1 MLKGR
6 NIKAPLALLTALYLL
21 GYSFASAFP
30 VENSRQHRDN
40 RDSEIVFLSESTPVS
55 VVPLQKLIITVHAL
69 ADTVPMPAPS
79 IKGRKGFSATI
90 QIYLQNKYPRWS
102 SSTFL

>member
-6 NIKAPLALLTALYLL
+6 HIKTLIAFFTALYLL
-21 GYSFASAFP
+21 GYSLASAYP
-30 VENSRQHRDN
+30 VENSRQHRD
-40 RDSEIVFLSESTPVS
+40 DHSSEIVFISEAAPASIVY
-55 VVPLQKLIITVHAL
+55 LHKLIITVHAL

-79 IKGRKGFSATI
+79 IKSRKGFSATI
-90 QIYLQNKYPRWS
+90 QIFLQNKYPRWS